1 LRSWGNG
8 TRRRSA
14 HGAFAV
20 PEGGTAGPSPAL
32 RAGRDDKFKGSG
44 PPWQWWRWRDRVK
57 QQQPTRFRFAHVL
70 FNPATILGSSPGLT
84 FESGILSEITL
95 LVNFWVPMSSPQPD
109 NSELEAAPESGESF
123 GAIFSEYEQSHA
135 RKGEGGGTQIEG
147 TVIAVSADSVF
158 VDIGYKTEGVLPLA
172 IFQSGNEAVKPG
184 DQLLVAVK
192 GRNLEGYYEL
202 SRFKVEQPRDWSA
215 LEQAFTAKA
224 IIAGTVTGVVKGG
237 VSVDVGVRAFMPA
250 SRSGARDAA
259 DLERLV
265 GQQIRCRII
274 KLEVS
279 EEDVVVDRRA
289 VTEEEDRSNKERRYS
304 ELKEG
309 ETVHGE
315 VRSLTGYGAFVDI
328 GGVDALLHVGDIS
341 WSRVSN
347 PEDVLSVGQ
356 QIEARVLKIDSAKQR
371 IGIGMKQLLP
381 HPWDGVAAKLKAGD
395 RVHGT
400 VTRVTDFGAF
410 VEIEPGVEGLIH
422 LSEMSWAKKVRKPS
436 DVLKTGDTVEAVV
449 LGVNMG
455 ERRLSLGLKQTLGDP
470 WAEIEQK
477 FPAGSAI
484 EGPVTSFTKFGAF
497 VQLADGVEGM
507 IHVSE
512 ISAEKRIHHPQ
523 DVLRVG
529 QIVKAQVLEVDK
541 AKRQLRLSMKQRVT
555 VSVDEYLA
563 EHPPGSVVSGRIIEV
578 AQGLARVELG
588 EGIEGTCRTGTE
600 RTVAE
605 APAGE
610 GRVDLS
616 ALSSMLKA
624 RWTGGPSSVPAKPEG
639 INVGQIRSFRVKP
652 FEPDAKKIDLLLV

>member
-1 LRSWGNG
+1 M
-8 TRRRSA
+8 
-14 HGAFAV
+14 
-20 PEGGTAGPSPAL
+20 PSP
-32 RAGRDDKFKGSG
+32 
-44 PPWQWWRWRDRVK
+44 
-57 QQQPTRFRFAHVL
+57 H
-70 FNPATILGSSPGLT
+70 
-84 FESGILSEITL
+84 
-95 LVNFWVPMSSPQPD
+95 PD
-109 NSELEAAPESGESF
+109 NPELDATSESGESF
-123 GAIFSEYEQSHA
+123 GSIFSEYEQSHA
-135 RKGEGGGTQIEG
+135 RKGEGGSTQIEG

-172 IFQSGNEAVKPG
+172 IFQSGNEALKPG
-184 DQLLVAVK
+184 DRLLVSVK

-202 SRFKVEQPRDWSA
+202 SRFKVEQPKDWSA
-215 LEQAFTAKA
+215 LEQAFTSKA
-224 IIAGTVTGVVKGG
+224 VIAGTVTGVVKGG

-274 KLEVS
+274 KLEVT

-309 ETVHGE
+309 DTVHGE

-356 QIEARVLKIDSAKQR
+356 QIEAKVLKIDSAKQR
-371 IGIGMKQLLP
+371 VGIGMKQLLP

-400 VTRVTDFGAF
+400 VTRVADFGAF

-523 DVLRVG
+523 DVLRLG

-563 EHPPGSVVSGRIIEV
+563 EHPPGSMVTGRIVEV

-588 EGIEGTCRTGTE
+588 EGIEGTWRTGTE
-600 RTVAE
+600 SPVAE
-605 APAGE
+605 APSGE

-616 ALSSMLKA
+616 SLSSMLKA
-624 RWTGGPSSVPAKPEG
+624 RWKGGPSSGPAKPEG

-652 FEPDAKKIDLLLV
+652 LEPDAKKIDLVLV

>member
-1 LRSWGNG
+1 
-8 TRRRSA
+8 
-14 HGAFAV
+14 
-20 PEGGTAGPSPAL
+20 
-32 RAGRDDKFKGSG
+32 
-44 PPWQWWRWRDRVK
+44 
-57 QQQPTRFRFAHVL
+57 
-70 FNPATILGSSPGLT
+70 
-84 FESGILSEITL
+84 
-95 LVNFWVPMSSPQPD
+95 MSSPHPD
-109 NSELEAAPESGESF
+109 NPELETASEGGESF

-135 RKGEGGGTQIEG
+135 RKGEGGGRQIEG

-158 VDIGYKTEGVLPLA
+158 LDIGYKTEGVLPLA

-202 SRFKVEQPRDWSA
+202 SRFKVEQPKDWSA
-215 LEQAFTAKA
+215 LEQAFTGKA

-274 KLEVS
+274 KLEVT

-289 VTEEEDRSNKERRYS
+289 VTEEEDRSTKERRYS

-341 WSRVSN
+341 WSRVTK

-371 IGIGMKQLLP
+371 IRYGMKQLLP
-381 HPWDGVAAKLKAGD
+381 HPWDGAAAKLKAGD
-395 RVHGT
+395 RVHGA
-400 VTRVTDFGAF
+400 VTRVADFGAF

-436 DVLKTGDTVEAVV
+436 DVLKAGDTVEAVV

-512 ISAEKRIHHPQ
+512 ISAEKHIHHPQ

-541 AKRQLRLSMKQRVT
+541 AKRQLRLSMKQRIT

-563 EHPPGSVVSGRIIEV
+563 EHPPGSVVTGRIVEV

-588 EGIEGTCRTGTE
+588 EGIEGTCRTEHGE
-600 RTVAE
+600 PCGGSAIGRRPGGSVIAE
-605 APAGE
+605 LHVEGALE
-610 GRVDLS
+610 GRPQQRPS
-616 ALSSMLKA
+616 KA
-624 RWTGGPSSVPAKPEG
+624 GGYQRGSDS
-639 INVGQIRSFRVKP
+639 QL
-652 FEPDAKKIDLLLV
+652 PD

>member
-1 LRSWGNG
+1 M
-8 TRRRSA
+8 
-14 HGAFAV
+14 
-20 PEGGTAGPSPAL
+20 PSP
-32 RAGRDDKFKGSG
+32 
-44 PPWQWWRWRDRVK
+44 
-57 QQQPTRFRFAHVL
+57 
-70 FNPATILGSSPGLT
+70 N
-84 FESGILSEITL
+84 
-95 LVNFWVPMSSPQPD
+95 PD
-109 NSELEAAPESGESF
+109 NSELETAAESSESF

-135 RKGEGGGTQIEG
+135 HKGEGGSQQVEG
-147 TVIAVSADSVF
+147 TVIAVSADSVI

-172 IFQSGNEAVKPG
+172 IFQSGNEAVKKG
-184 DQLLVAVK
+184 DLLLVTVK
-192 GRNLEGYYEL
+192 GRNLEGYYDL
-202 SRFKVEQPRDWSA
+202 SRLRVEQPRDWSA
-215 LEQAFTAKA
+215 LEQAFAAKTV
-224 IIAGTVTGVVKGG
+224 IAGTVTGIVKGG

-274 KLEVS
+274 KLDVND
-279 EEDVVVDRRA
+279 EDVVVDRRA
-289 VTEEEDRSNKERRYS
+289 VTEEEDRSVRERRYA

-309 ETVHGE
+309 DTVHGE

-381 HPWDGVAAKLKAGD
+381 HPWDGAAAKLKAGD
-395 RVHGT
+395 RVRGA
-400 VTRVTDFGAF
+400 VTRVADFGAF

-436 DVLKTGDTVEAVV
+436 DVLKIGDAVEAVV

-455 ERRLSLGLKQTLGDP
+455 ERRLSLGLKQALGDP

-477 FPAGSAI
+477 FPAGSTI

-512 ISAEKRIHHPQ
+512 ISAEKRVHHPQ
-523 DVLRVG
+523 DVLRMG
-529 QIVKAQVLEVDK
+529 QMVKAQVLEVDK

-563 EHPPGSVVSGRIIEV
+563 EHPPGSVVTGRILEV
-578 AQGLARVELG
+578 AEGLARVELG
-588 EGIEGTCRTGTE
+588 EGIEGVCQTKGE
-600 RTVAE
+600 SPVAE
-605 APAGE
+605 APAVQ

-616 ALSSMLKA
+616 SLSSMLKA
-624 RWTGGPSSVPAKPEG
+624 RWTGGPSRASAKPEG
-639 INVGQIRSFRVKP
+639 INVGQIRSFRIKP
-652 FEPDAKKIDLLLV
+652 FEAGAKKIELVLV

>member
-1 LRSWGNG
+1 M
-8 TRRRSA
+8 
-14 HGAFAV
+14 
-20 PEGGTAGPSPAL
+20 PSP
-32 RAGRDDKFKGSG
+32 
-44 PPWQWWRWRDRVK
+44 
-57 QQQPTRFRFAHVL
+57 H
-70 FNPATILGSSPGLT
+70 
-84 FESGILSEITL
+84 
-95 LVNFWVPMSSPQPD
+95 PD
-109 NSELEAAPESGESF
+109 NPELEAASESGESF
-123 GAIFSEYEQSHA
+123 GTIFSEYEQSHA
-135 RKGEGGGTQIEG
+135 RKGEGGSRQIEG

-172 IFQSGNEAVKPG
+172 IFQSGNETVKPG
-184 DQLLVAVK
+184 DLLLVSVK

-202 SRFKVEQPRDWSA
+202 SRFKVEQPKDWSA
-215 LEQAFTAKA
+215 LEQAFTSKA

-237 VSVDVGVRAFMPA
+237 LSVDVGVRAFLPA

-274 KLEVS
+274 KLDVDD
-279 EEDVVVDRRA
+279 EDVVVDRR
-289 VTEEEDRSNKERRYS
+289 VLSEEEERSTKERRNV
-304 ELKEG
+304 ELREG
-309 ETVHGE
+309 ETVQGE

-341 WSRVSN
+341 WSRVN
-347 PEDVLSVGQ
+347 KPEDVLSIGQ
-356 QIEARVLKIDSAKQR
+356 QIEARVIKIDAEKQR
-371 IGIGMKQLLP
+371 ISLGMKQLLP
-381 HPWDGVAAKLKAGD
+381 HPWDGVAARLKTGD
-395 RVHGT
+395 RVHGV
-400 VTRVTDFGAF
+400 VTRVADFGAF

-436 DVLKTGDTVEAVV
+436 DLLKAGDTLEAVV

-477 FPAGSAI
+477 FPAGSSI

-512 ISAEKRIHHPQ
+512 ITAEKRIHHPQ
-523 DVLRVG
+523 DVLRLG

-563 EHPPGSVVSGRIIEV
+563 EHPPGSMVTGRIVEV

-588 EGIEGTCRTGTE
+588 EGIEGTWRTGTE
-600 RTVAE
+600 SPVAE
-605 APAGE
+605 APSGE

-616 ALSSMLKA
+616 SLSSMLKA
-624 RWTGGPSSVPAKPEG
+624 RWKGGPSSGPAKSEAMST
-639 INVGQIRSFRVKP
+639 GQIRSFRIARM
-652 FEPDAKKIDLLLV
+652 EPDAKKVDLEPA